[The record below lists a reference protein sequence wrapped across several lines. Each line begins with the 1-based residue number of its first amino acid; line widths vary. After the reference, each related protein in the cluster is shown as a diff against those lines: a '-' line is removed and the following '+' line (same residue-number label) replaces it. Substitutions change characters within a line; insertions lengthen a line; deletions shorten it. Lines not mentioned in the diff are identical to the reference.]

1 MRKMR
6 YASNKEKRELSKKIN
21 IQILKKD
28 EIKIKDNIYFFNEQK
43 CLIDTQKMLIPHL
56 NAFEAN
62 ILDENN
68 FKKIY
73 VDNGAVS
80 FVVKGANLMRPGIE
94 TVDDNIQKNERL
106 LIKNKQFP
114 KILAIGISLY
124 SSDEIKKMKAGK
136 VVNIKHHLNDKYS

>member
-1 MRKMR
+1 
-6 YASNKEKRELSKKIN
+6 
-21 IQILKKD
+21 
-28 EIKIKDNIYFFNEQK
+28 
-43 CLIDTQKMLIPHL
+43 
-56 NAFEAN
+56 FEAN